1 MRACAL
7 CKAPHLICGPNGAT
21 IIVITYDDDAA
32 QTYEGS
38 LLEDLRVVLPKM
50 KAPNRD
56 ADAALENRA

>member
-1 MRACAL
+1 
-7 CKAPHLICGPNGAT
+7 
-21 IIVITYDDDAA
+21 VITYDDDAA